1 MAGLSKL
8 GTRLAKRAE
17 AVQDAVQDGAGEAAE
32 TAADAAAKPTPN
44 PMTNM
49 ILADLVLRGGGALM
63 RRAVEKSLL
72 GRAIG
77 TGKAEKV
84 IKGRT
89 MGQTLLGTAVARI
102 ATRSVPGAIIVGGGL
117 LAKALYDRK
126 KGPKKG

>member
-1 MAGLSKL
+1 MAIGRKPGGKVVKPTGSAL
-8 GTRLAKRAE
+8 
-17 AVQDAVQDGAGEAAE
+17 EAAPDQTSE
-32 TAADAAAKPTPN
+32 PADTAADAAAAPSPSD
-44 PMTNM
+44 PMTRM

-63 RRAVEKSLL
+63 RRAVEQNLL
-72 GRAIG
+72 GRTLG
-77 TGKAEKV
+77 KGKAQKI

-126 KGPKKG
+126 KGKKG

>member
-1 MAGLSKL
+1 M
-8 GTRLAKRAE
+8 
-17 AVQDAVQDGAGEAAE
+17 EAAPDQTSE
-32 TAADAAAKPTPN
+32 PADTAADAAAAPSPD
-44 PMTNM
+44 PMTRM

-63 RRAVEKSLL
+63 RRAVEQNLL
-72 GRAIG
+72 GRTLG
-77 TGKAEKV
+77 KGKAQKI

-126 KGPKKG
+126 KGKKG

>member
-1 MAGLSKL
+1 MAIGRKPGGKVVKPT
-8 GTRLAKRAE
+8 GTALEAAPDQTSEPADPAAE
-17 AVQDAVQDGAGEAAE
+17 A
-32 TAADAAAKPTPN
+32 AAAPSPD
-44 PMTNM
+44 PMTRM

-63 RRAVEKSLL
+63 RRAVEQNLL
-72 GRAIG
+72 GRTLG
-77 TGKAEKV
+77 QGKAQKI

-126 KGPKKG
+126 KGKKG

>member
-1 MAGLSKL
+1 MAIGRKPGGKVVKPTGSAL
-8 GTRLAKRAE
+8 
-17 AVQDAVQDGAGEAAE
+17 EAAPDQTSE
-32 TAADAAAKPTPN
+32 PADTAADAAAVSSPD
-44 PMTNM
+44 PMTRM

-63 RRAVEKSLL
+63 RRAVEQNLL
-72 GRAIG
+72 GRTLG
-77 TGKAEKV
+77 KGKAQKI

-126 KGPKKG
+126 KGKKG

>member
-1 MAGLSKL
+1 M
-8 GTRLAKRAE
+8 
-17 AVQDAVQDGAGEAAE
+17 EAAPDQTSE
-32 TAADAAAKPTPN
+32 PADTAADAAAAPSPSD
-44 PMTNM
+44 PMTRM

-63 RRAVEKSLL
+63 RRAVEQNLL
-72 GRAIG
+72 GRTLG
-77 TGKAEKV
+77 KGKAQKI

-126 KGPKKG
+126 KGKKG